1 MDFWKTDNH
10 DPKSKSNPTQNTVD
24 LWIFILAY
32 FKKES
37 LMVQF
42 DVELWIFENQYTPK
56 LKGTGCKTQW
66 ICGFLYG
73 GLSIG

>member
-24 LWIFILAY
+24 LWIFILTY
-32 FKKES
+32 FKKEP

-42 DVELWIFENQYTPK
+42 DVELWIFENQSLLTYTSAISGK
-56 LKGTGCKTQW
+56 KH
-66 ICGFLYG
+66 
-73 GLSIG
+73 

>member
-24 LWIFILAY
+24 LWIFILTY
-32 FKKES
+32 FKKET

-42 DVELWIFENQYTPK
+42 DVELWIFENQSLLTYTSAISGK
-56 LKGTGCKTQW
+56 KH
-66 ICGFLYG
+66 
-73 GLSIG
+73 

>member
-32 FKKES
+32 FKKET

-42 DVELWIFENQYTPK
+42 DVELWIFENQSLLTYTSAISGK
-56 LKGTGCKTQW
+56 KH
-66 ICGFLYG
+66 
-73 GLSIG
+73 